1 MDFST
6 LDFNVD
12 WKKEEA
18 SLETGEGVFT
28 FVNKHEKLVIKLMFQ
43 PHIDGDWKEEFITY
57 FEGQEK
63 PVKQYLVKGVIINT
77 AERTQTP
84 TVLVLKPSHIGQ
96 IITVAKGLLEEEE
109 VNILHPSSNPLAFT
123 KVGTGMNTKYSVN
136 PLTKQVDCG
145 KYLDQWDKSL
155 KEYKEELTKP
165 KKNTP
170 KEEKLT
176 EEEEKDL
183 FED

>member
-1 MDFST
+1 MDLSA
-6 LDFNVD
+6 LDFTVD
-12 WKKEEA
+12 WKKEEN
-18 SLETGEGVFT
+18 SLETGEGSFT
-28 FVNKHEKLVIKLMFQ
+28 FVNKHEKTVAKLMYQ
-43 PHIDGDWKEEFITY
+43 PHIDGDWKEEFQTI
-57 FEGQEK
+57 FDGQDK

-77 AERTQTP
+77 AEKTQTP

-96 IITVAKGLLEEEE
+96 IITVAKGLLEEED

-123 KVGTGMNTKYSVN
+123 KVGTGMNTKYNVN
-136 PLTKQVDCG
+136 PLTKQVNCE
-145 KYLDQWDKSL
+145 KHLEHWEKSL
-155 KEYKEELTKP
+155 KQYKEELTK
-165 KKNTP
+165 KKTP

>member
-12 WKKEEA
+12 WKKEEQE
-18 SLETGEGVFT
+18 LETGEGVFT
-28 FVNKHEKLVIKLMFQ
+28 FVNKHEKIVAKVMFQ
-43 PHIDGDWKEEFITY
+43 PHIDKDWKEEFITY

-63 PVKQYLVKGVIINT
+63 PVKQYLVKGVLINT
-77 AERTQTP
+77 AEKIQTP

-96 IITVAKGLLEEEE
+96 IVSTGKALMEEK
-109 VNILHPSSNPLAFT
+109 VNIFFPISPPLTFT
-123 KVGTGMNTKYSVN
+123 KSGKGMNTKYSVT
-136 PLTKQVDCG
+136 PLTTQIDCG
-145 KYLDQWDKSL
+145 EHLKYWEKSL
-155 KEYKEELTKP
+155 KQYKEELTK
-165 KKNTP
+165 KKTP

>member
-1 MDFST
+1 MNLST
-6 LDFNVD
+6 LDFTVD
-12 WKKEEA
+12 WKKEET
-18 SLETGEGVFT
+18 SLETGEGSFT
-28 FVNKHEKLVIKLMFQ
+28 FVNKHEKIVAKLMYQ
-43 PHIDGDWKEEFITY
+43 PHIDGDWKEEFQTI
-57 FEGQEK
+57 FDGQDK
-63 PVKQYLVKGVIINT
+63 PVKQYLVKGVLINT
-77 AERTQTP
+77 AEKTQTP

-96 IITVAKGLLEEEE
+96 IITVAKGLLEEED

-136 PLTKQVDCG
+136 PLTKQVNCE
-145 KYLDQWDKSL
+145 KHLEHWEKTL
-155 KEYKEELTKP
+155 KQYKEELTKP